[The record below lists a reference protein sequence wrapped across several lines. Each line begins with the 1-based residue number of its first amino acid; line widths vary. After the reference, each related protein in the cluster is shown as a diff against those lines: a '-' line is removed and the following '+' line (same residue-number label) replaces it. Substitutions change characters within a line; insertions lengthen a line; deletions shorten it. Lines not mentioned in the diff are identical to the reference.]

1 MKNLLTYTISIALC
15 GLLLLSTTAQ
25 AGSDC
30 REVRGTVAA
39 HLVLPA
45 PTTCPM
51 GSISGVAGD
60 VFDASAN
67 LIGTTS
73 ACLTSL
79 TPQGNK
85 GALHATL
92 THTFVFTAGELQ
104 GATIGTEDQAVLSP
118 VDLPLLF
125 RVNNNLD
132 ITTGG
137 SGFLRTHGKVNFG
150 NGEVTLRY
158 NGRICVGS

>member
-1 MKNLLTYTISIALC
+1 MKQLFTYNLSLVLC
-15 GLLLLSTTAQ
+15 GLLLLTTTAQ
-25 AGSDC
+25 ASPDC

-39 HLVLPA
+39 YLTAPA
-45 PTTCPM
+45 DNCPA
-51 GSISGVAGD
+51 GTISGVAGD

-67 LIGTTS
+67 LIGTTT
-73 ACLTSL
+73 ACLTGI
-79 TPQGNK
+79 TPSGNN

-92 THTFVFTAGELQ
+92 MHTFNFTAGQLQ
-104 GATIGTEDQAVLSP
+104 GTTIGTQDQATLSP
-118 VDLPLLF
+118 VDPPILF

-137 SGFLRTHGKVNFG
+137 SGFLRTHGTVNFA

-158 NGRICVGS
+158 NGRICVGN